1 MLVLMLVSFIIRITN
16 KDPTIWGAIS
26 GSPIFGNFHVA
37 LTTLG
42 SE

>member
-1 MLVLMLVSFIIRITN
+1 MLVSLIIRITS
-16 KDPTIWGAIS
+16 KDPTIWGTIS
-26 GSPIFGNFHVA
+26 GLPIFGNFHVD